1 MVIKYINTKE
11 DYYDVLEYFGKKK
24 LKVLNVIAFWLSIV
38 LAICIYVLLYKFDNI
53 YRIIISLLISI
64 LICVFAIKRNR
75 ESFYDVANKL
85 VSNEML
91 ELTIDNNLI
100 LMKTKEEEV
109 KLTINKNKNYNL
121 LNINNKWVL
130 IDGNK
135 SVAFIVPNNAFKSR
149 DEEDNFLKLINK
161 II

>member
-1 MVIKYINTKE
+1 M
-11 DYYDVLEYFGKKK
+11 
-24 LKVLNVIAFWLSIV
+24 LNVIAFWLSIV

>member
-11 DYYDVLEYFGKKK
+11 DYCDVLEYFGRKK
-24 LKVLNVIAFWLSIV
+24 LKVLNVIALWLSIV

-53 YRIIISLLISI
+53 YRVIISLLISI

-135 SVAFIVPNNAFKSR
+135 SVAFIVPKNAFKSR
-149 DEEDNFLKLINK
+149 GEEDNFLKSINK

>member
-11 DYYDVLEYFGKKK
+11 DYCDVLEYFGRKK
-24 LKVLNVIAFWLSIV
+24 LKVLNVIALCLSIV
-38 LAICIYVLLYKFDNI
+38 VAICIYVLLYKFDNI
-53 YRIIISLLISI
+53 YRVIISLLISI

-91 ELTIDNNLI
+91 ELTI
-100 LMKTKEEEV
+100 
-109 KLTINKNKNYNL
+109 NKNKNYNL

-135 SVAFIVPNNAFKSR
+135 SVVFIVPNNTFKSKN
-149 DEEDNFLKLINK
+149 EEEIFINLIEK
-161 II
+161 QI

>member
-1 MVIKYINTKE
+1 MLIKYINTKE
-11 DYYDVLEYFGKKK
+11 DYCDVLEYFGRKK
-24 LKVLNVIAFWLSIV
+24 LKVLNVIALWLSIV

-91 ELTIDNNLI
+91 ELTI
-100 LMKTKEEEV
+100 
-109 KLTINKNKNYNL
+109 NKNKNYNL

-135 SVAFIVPNNAFKSR
+135 SVVFIVPNNTFKSKN
-149 DEEDNFLKLINK
+149 EEEIFINLIEK
-161 II
+161 QI

>member
-1 MVIKYINTKE
+1 MYYYIN
-11 DYYDVLEYFGKKK
+11 L
-24 LKVLNVIAFWLSIV
+24 I
-38 LAICIYVLLYKFDNI
+38 I
-53 YRIIISLLISI
+53 YRVIISLLISI

-91 ELTIDNNLI
+91 ELTI
-100 LMKTKEEEV
+100 
-109 KLTINKNKNYNL
+109 NKNKNYNL

-135 SVAFIVPNNAFKSR
+135 SVVFIVPNNTFKSKN
-149 DEEDNFLKLINK
+149 EEEIFINLIEK
-161 II
+161 QI